1 MGLGRSDF
9 GKSFALFEIM
19 QQLFCRGH
27 LVGQRCV
34 EFIVRGTAAAT
45 ATATTAATAATAAA
59 AAYTVVVTV
68 TATVVMV
75 AVAIAVALQQHR
87 RPW

>member
-27 LVGQRCV
+27 LVGQHCV

-45 ATATTAATAATAAA
+45 ATATTAAA